1 MDEKAIFMKY
11 FKGSKGNVTVL
22 TNTSNSEIDKLN
34 NVDFEEDLNQFEKPD
49 MYIRLEKHVLLLEHF
64 KVGSSKAINSNRS
77 DTKFKKIAEI
87 NRELH
92 KKVVESK
99 DGFVSDSR
107 NLDNKP
113 SVKNYIENL
122 LYQIE
127 KHNKQYK
134 SYIENYIKKFGN
146 NDFEYGVVIEN
157 SSALYDIVEIEGKM
171 GYFTPFN
178 IKEFRDYLRSNKNI
192 KHIFYLYFDGLKHN
206 IFYLFNN
213 DKSLD
218 ELDSYLTIVTS
229 QDKMLDS
236 NAQVISAMAI
246 IDNE

>member
-34 NVDFEEDLNQFEKPD
+34 NVDFEEDLKQFEKPD
-49 MYIRLEKHVLLLEHF
+49 LYIKLEKYVLLLELF
-64 KVGSSKAINSNRS
+64 KVGSSKRIKRS

-113 SVKNYIENL
+113 SVENYIEAL

-171 GYFTPFN
+171 GYFTPFH
-178 IKEFRDYLRSNKNI
+178 IREFRNYLRSNKNI
-192 KHIFYLYFDGLKHN
+192 KHIFYLYFDGRKHN